1 MWYQDRNHLGR
12 ILCIFALLLDY
23 NPLIRFSL
31 FVEMKFH
38 CLMYYKSQTRKRDRK
53 SNIHLI
59 NERAYLNEIGKGAE
73 SHPTL
78 IIDFSVQLNSLSWD
92 VAAFV
97 EKSSNSNRSSGETAE
112 AEADLG
118 FQRLHRNLH
127 MSRKMCDIP
136 RVHSAMHF

>member
-1 MWYQDRNHLGR
+1 
-12 ILCIFALLLDY
+12 
-23 NPLIRFSL
+23 
-31 FVEMKFH
+31 
-38 CLMYYKSQTRKRDRK
+38 MYYKSQTKKERSKER
-53 SNIHLI
+53 NIHLI

-92 VAAFV
+92 VTAFV
-97 EKSSNSNRSSGETAE
+97 EKSSYSNRSSGETAK

-136 RVHSAMHF
+136 LSHSAMQNSQIPMQLE